1 MIGEEEINE
10 DWFLLDVEQ
19 AIDLI
24 RVQQLGRL
32 QAESLV
38 KGLEHYQEAHNLGE
52 KYTTVLNDLRKA
64 VEEMP
69 KTAPLYPEIVQN
81 PLD

>member
-19 AIDLI
+19 AIELI
-24 RVQQLGRL
+24 RVNQLGKR
-32 QAESLV
+32 QAQTLLS
-38 KGLEHYQEAHNLGE
+38 GMEHHQETHNLGKSYE
-52 KYTTVLNDLRKA
+52 ELLHNLREA
-64 VEEMP
+64 IED
-69 KTAPLYPEIVQN
+69 IHQN

>member
-19 AIDLI
+19 AIELI
-24 RVQQLGRL
+24 RVKQLGRM
-32 QAESLV
+32 QAQTLLS
-38 KGLEHYQEAHNLGE
+38 GMEHYQEAYNLG
-52 KYTTVLNDLRKA
+52 KDYDILLTNLREA
-64 VEEMP
+64 VQAMP
-69 KTAPLYPEIVQN
+69 QN